1 MTGGGVWCIDGHDTQ
16 RSGVS
21 GKKQG
26 IAVRAYG
33 GALICDSHTPCV
45 EPSVE
50 DKSALNTAIKRQIA
64 SAAAELIKPGHRI
77 ILDSGTTT
85 CEIARQLRQH
95 SDVIAMTNGMNVA
108 NALLEAEGVELLMT
122 GAPASPVAVILWRS
136 G

>member
-1 MTGGGVWCIDGHDTQ
+1 MATI
-16 RSGVS
+16 
-21 GKKQG
+21 
-26 IAVRAYG
+26 
-33 GALICDSHTPCV
+33 
-45 EPSVE
+45 
-50 DKSALNTAIKRQIA
+50 NTAIKRQIA

-122 GAPASPVAVILWRS
+122 GGTCVASRS
-136 G
+136 HSMAIRLSSPCETTTLICFSSGWMR